1 MSYRVETSHQ
11 EGDDAMPGRIFQGPP
26 LSSDAKLPSPTRS
39 ENETFDSQL
48 FHRLG
53 EPRYASAFPPPSQ
66 ASRKGK
72 SPTILEEAAVV
83 VSTRQCVIASTGPPR
98 RRGPVSCSREQDFRR
113 EKARRLNR
121 NGSSSPTSIQE
132 QCRGIIRAAKQQ
144 RGRNLGSRDTN
155 SSSTRQ
161 VTRGSHSQGSS
172 TTR

>member
-1 MSYRVETSHQ
+1 
-11 EGDDAMPGRIFQGPP
+11 MPGRIYQGPL

-39 ENETFDSQL
+39 ESETFDSQL

-53 EPRYASAFPPPSQ
+53 EPKYASTSPPPSQ
-66 ASRKGK
+66 ASRNEK

-83 VSTRQCVIASTGPPR
+83 VSTRQCVVASTGAPR
-98 RRGPVSCSREQDFRR
+98 RRGPVSSSKEQDVRG

-121 NGSSSPTSIQE
+121 NGSSSPASIQE
-132 QCRGIIRAAKQQ
+132 QCRGIIRAAGQQ
-144 RGRNLGSRDTN
+144 RGRNLGSRDMD

-161 VTRGSHSQGSS
+161 VTRESHSQGSS